1 MQGSYQALYFKH
13 SSVSSHACSHFLK
26 LSLYLDVFPPI
37 TLLLALILSK
47 GKFSN
52 FN

>member
-13 SSVSSHACSHFLK
+13 SPVSSHACSHFLK

-37 TLLLALILSK
+37 ALLLALILSK